1 MIYPRDLTTEILKH
15 IDSDE
20 ILIIVGA
27 RQTGKTTLLKLLQN
41 KLIKDNKKTV
51 FFNLEDYDYLKTFN
65 ESPKNLP
72 ALLPITELYEKVFI
86 FIDEIQYLSNP
97 TNFLKYIF
105 DEYKEKIKLIVSGSS
120 AFYIERKF
128 EDSLSGRKRIFWL
141 STLNFHEFLIFKN
154 RDDLADLWNKKVN
167 ILESSSTDFLLPVRR
182 ELDMFWNEFSKY
194 GSFPRIVL
202 TENVKQ
208 RIELIKEL
216 VHSFI
221 KKDISESGISN
232 PDKFYDL
239 LRILSSQIGNLV
251 NQNELANIL
260 GISNTAVQSYI
271 YVMRKSFHISLVQP
285 FHSNLRKE
293 LTKMPKVYFYDVGF
307 RNCLI
312 KNFESL
318 SFHSDAGQ
326 LFENMIYI
334 LLANR
339 FSRDCIKFWRT
350 QSKQEVDFIVNEK
363 YGVEVKRNVRQ
374 FKVLK
379 YKKFLDTY
387 DMPLWVIYK
396 EGEIPI
402 IIRSE
407 YKKRIRFYKI

>member
-1 MIYPRDLTTEILKH
+1 MIYPRDLTIEILEH

-27 RQTGKTTLLKLLQN
+27 RQTGKTTLLKILQK
-41 KLIKDNKKTV
+41 KLIKDGKKTL

-65 ESPKNLP
+65 ESPKNLIT
-72 ALLPITELYEKVFI
+72 LLPVVKLPEKVFI

-128 EDSLSGRKRIFWL
+128 KDSLSGRKRIFWL

-154 RDDLADLWNKKVN
+154 RDDLAGLWNKKIN
-167 ILESSSTDFLLPVRR
+167 FLENNSADFLLPIRR
-182 ELDMFWNEFSKY
+182 ELDMFWDEFSKY
-194 GSFPRIVL
+194 GSFPKIVL
-202 TENVKQ
+202 TEDVEQK
-208 RIELIKEL
+208 IELIKEL
-216 VHSFI
+216 VNSFI
-221 KKDISESGISN
+221 KKDISESYINN

-239 LRILSSQIGNLV
+239 LRILSSQVGNLV
-251 NQNELANIL
+251 NQNELANTL
-260 GISNTAVQSYI
+260 GISNTAVENYI
-271 YVMRKSFHISLVQP
+271 YIMRKSFHISLVQP

-307 RNCLI
+307 RNCLM

-318 SFHSDAGQ
+318 SFRSDAGQ

-350 QSKQEVDFIVNEK
+350 QGKQEVDFIVNEK
-363 YGVEVKRNVRQ
+363 YGIEVKRNVRQ
-374 FKVLK
+374 FKPLK

-387 DMPLWVIYK
+387 NMLLYVIYK
-396 EGEIPI
+396 EGEIPTI
-402 IIRSE
+402 ISSE
-407 YKKRIRFYKI
+407 YEKRIRFYKI

>member
-1 MIYPRDLTTEILKH
+1 MIYPRDLTKEILEH

-27 RQTGKTTLLKLLQN
+27 RQTGKTTLLKILQK
-41 KLIKDNKKTV
+41 KLIKDGKKTL
-51 FFNLEDYDYLKTFN
+51 FYNLEDYDYLKTFN
-65 ESPKNLP
+65 ESPKNL
-72 ALLPITELYEKVFI
+72 ITLAPVVKQPEKVFI

-97 TNFLKYIF
+97 TNFLKYLF

-128 EDSLSGRKRIFWL
+128 KDSLSGRKRIFWL

-154 RDDLADLWNKKVN
+154 RDDLADLWKKKVN
-167 ILESSSTDFLLPVRR
+167 YLENNSADFLLPVRR
-182 ELDMFWNEFSKY
+182 ELDLLWDEFSKY
-194 GSFPRIVL
+194 GSFPWIVL
-202 TENVKQ
+202 TENVEQK
-208 RIELIKEL
+208 IELIKEL

-251 NQNELANIL
+251 NQNELANTL
-260 GISNTAVQSYI
+260 GISNTAVQNYI

-285 FHSNLRKE
+285 FHSKLRKE

-318 SFHSDAGQ
+318 VFRSDAGQ

-339 FSRDCIKFWRT
+339 FARDDIKYWRT
-350 QSKQEVDFIVNEK
+350 QSQQEVDFIINEK
-363 YGVEVKRNVRQ
+363 YGVEVKQNVRR
-374 FKVLK
+374 FKPLK

-387 DMPLWVIYK
+387 NMPLYVIYR
-396 EGEIPI
+396 EGEIPTT
-402 IIRSE
+402 IRSE
-407 YKKRIRFYKI
+407 YKKRIKFYKI

>member
-1 MIYPRDLTTEILKH
+1 MIYPRDLTTEILEH

-27 RQTGKTTLLKLLQN
+27 RQTGKTTLLKMLQN
-41 KLIKDNKKTV
+41 KLIKDNKNTL

-65 ESPKNLP
+65 ESPKNLLT
-72 ALLPITELYEKVFI
+72 LLPTTELSEKVFI

-97 TNFLKYIF
+97 TNFLKYLF
-105 DEYKEKIKLIVSGSS
+105 DEYKEKIKLIFSGSS

-128 EDSLSGRKRIFWL
+128 KDSLSGRKRIFWL
-141 STLNFHEFLIFKN
+141 STLNFHEFLIFKD
-154 RDDLADLWNKKVN
+154 RDDLAGLWNKNVN
-167 ILESSSTDFLLPVRR
+167 FLENNSTDFILPIRR
-182 ELDMFWNEFSKY
+182 ELDMFWDEFSKY

-202 TENVKQ
+202 TEDVKQ
-208 RIELIKEL
+208 KVELIKEL
-216 VHSFI
+216 VNSFI

-232 PDKFYDL
+232 PDKFYYL
-239 LRILSSQIGNLV
+239 LQILSSQVGSLV
-251 NQNELANIL
+251 NQNELANTL
-260 GISNTAVQSYI
+260 GISNTAVQNYI
-271 YVMRKSFHISLVQP
+271 YVMRKSFHISLVKP

-293 LTKMPKVYFYDVGF
+293 LTKMPKVYFYDVSF

-318 SFHSDAGQ
+318 SFRSDAGQ
-326 LFENMIYI
+326 LYENMIYI
-334 LLANR
+334 FLANR
-339 FSRDCIKFWRT
+339 FSKDDIKFWRT
-350 QSKQEVDFIVNEK
+350 QSQQEVDFIVNEK
-363 YGVEVKRNVRQ
+363 YGIEVKRNVRQ
-374 FKVLK
+374 FKPLK

-396 EGEIPI
+396 EGEIPT